1 MVLASPPCQM
11 SWPQGSTTLES
22 LASSLWW
29 HAGGASTWHSPE
41 VCVTAPMCS
50 ATPHS
55 SLCSWQSGPLQ
66 LLGIPEEVFESKGA
80 GAVTRVTPDILTPQ
94 PA

>member
-1 MVLASPPCQM
+1 MP
-11 SWPQGSTTLES
+11 ES

-29 HAGGASTWHSPE
+29 HAGGASTWHSSE
-41 VCVTAPMCS
+41 VCVTARMCS

-66 LLGIPEEVFESKGA
+66 LWGIPEEVLESKGA
-80 GAVTRVTPDILTPQ
+80 GAVARVTLDILSPW